1 MNFFPKAVGMLCL
14 TLGVF
19 ATPAIAWEP
28 EKPIEIVVGFSAGGG
43 TDLIARTL
51 ATAAQDKFPVP
62 LVIVNRAGASG
73 VAAAEYVARQP
84 ADGYTLLVTGGSEST
99 SVPNHREVGY
109 DISEDFQGILRAVR
123 MRIVL
128 LVREDS
134 GIETIE
140 DLVARAED
148 APGEMV
154 YASSGAG
161 SLYHST
167 MLAFGDEAGIEMNH
181 VPFKG
186 GAETMVALLGGHV
199 DVALASP
206 DEAQRQIESGKVR
219 ALAVT
224 SDDRFPGLPEVPTLR
239 ETGYDVYLDNMKGL
253 SAPAGLSEDVYEYL
267 NSRFAEAVESS
278 EFIELAEKSGLEI
291 SYLNGPAFDEEI
303 AKMSKAIGKALD

>member
-1 MNFFPKAVGMLCL
+1 MNHFLKAVGTLCL
-14 TLGVF
+14 ALGV
-19 ATPAIAWEP
+19 ATTSAMAWEP

-43 TDLIARTL
+43 TDVIARTL
-51 ATAAQDKFPVP
+51 ATAAQDEFPVP

-99 SVPNHREVGY
+99 SVPNHRQVGY
-109 DISEDFQGILRAVR
+109 HISEDFQGVLRAVR

-134 GIETIE
+134 EIETIQG
-140 DLVARAED
+140 LVDRAKA
-148 APGEMV
+148 APGAV
-154 YASSGAG
+154 TYASSGAG
-161 SLYHST
+161 SIYHST
-167 MLAFGDEAGIEMNH
+167 MLAFGDEAGIDMNH

-206 DEAQRQIESGKVR
+206 DEAQRQIAAGKVR

-224 SDDRFPGLPEVPTLR
+224 SGDRFPGLPDVPTLR
-239 ETGYDVYLDNMKGL
+239 EAGYDVYLDNMKGL
-253 SAPAGLSEDVYEYL
+253 SAPAGLPAEVYEYL
-267 NSRFAEAVESS
+267 NSRFANAIESA
-278 EFIELAEKSGLEI
+278 EFIELAKKSGLEI
-291 SYLNGPAFDEEI
+291 SYLDGPAFDEQI
-303 AKMSKAIGKALD
+303 AKMSGAIAKALD